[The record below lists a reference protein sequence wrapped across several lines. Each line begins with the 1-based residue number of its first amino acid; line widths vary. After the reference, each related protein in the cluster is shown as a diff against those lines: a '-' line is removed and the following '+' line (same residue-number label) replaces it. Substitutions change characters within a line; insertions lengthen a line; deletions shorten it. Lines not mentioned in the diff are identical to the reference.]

1 MMIVEGGDPTCEK
14 CNSYRIYNGVCTACG
29 TNQLVYKRQKMVDN
43 LLKYGFEEIKPS
55 GIFTFFDRFTDKKRL
70 SKYNYNGIIATHIN
84 DSPNMTFHIDDD
96 EVIFNSHG
104 DYKYVKEKLDKL
116 LQSKEVQ
123 REIKLKKLLS

>member
-1 MMIVEGGDPTCEK
+1 MMVEEIGSQNCEK
-14 CNSYRIYNGVCTACG
+14 CYSYRIYNGVCTACG

-43 LLKYGFEEIKPS
+43 LLRYGFEEIKPS
-55 GIFTFFDRFTDKKRL
+55 GIFTFFDKFIDKKRL

-84 DSPNMTFHIDDD
+84 DSANMTFHIDDD
-96 EVIFNSHG
+96 EVIFYNHG

>member
-1 MMIVEGGDPTCEK
+1 MMVTEGGSPTCEK
-14 CNSYRIYNGVCTACG
+14 CDSYRIYDGVCTACG

-43 LLKYGFEEIKPS
+43 LLRYGFEEIKPS
-55 GIFTFFDRFTDKKRL
+55 GIFTFFDKFTDKKRL

-84 DSPNMTFHIDDD
+84 DSANMTFHIDDD
-96 EVIFNSHG
+96 EVIFYNHG

-123 REIKLKKLLS
+123 REIKLKQLLS